1 MAVVLR
7 DIFFVTLEEIVD
19 KVTDL
24 RAVGR
29 ALALVVLTANWVFA
43 TQQVFT
49 GQSFNFIEVFL
60 ISHLHNLLVLR

>member
-7 DIFFVTLEEIVD
+7 DIFFVSLEEIVD

-24 RAVGR
+24 RAVRR

-49 GQSFNFIEVFL
+49 VQRFNFIEVFL
-60 ISHLHNLLVLR
+60 NSHLHNLLVL